1 MINSK
6 RERTMKKILL
16 LTLLWAAMPAV
27 YALLYAQSRT
37 VHVTNAGTFYQ
48 HIPENERYS
57 ITHLTVSGDL
67 NGDDIKIIREM
78 AGCDFMTKDKYSL
91 RTLDLSDANIVQGGG
106 SYYNKTDGSAY
117 YTSVNQI
124 GESMFT
130 ATDLYSIKLPN
141 SVFAIGFSAFS
152 SSDSLTEILLP
163 EGLSTIDMMAFAFCP
178 KLKSINVPSTVT
190 RIESY
195 AFENC
200 ISLQSIKL
208 PEKLSSLGFLA
219 FRNCKSLDS
228 IKIPKGI
235 GHVSSSLCPGCIN
248 LSKVILHENIRS
260 IEDKAFQN
268 CHKLSRVDLP
278 ASLATIRERAFE
290 NCVSLKEI
298 FIQAKEPPVCKEL
311 AFSGVP
317 KSCILHIPK
326 GTTDAYSKANEWK
339 NFTLKEEAYTPDA
352 TATIEHPVRVWG
364 VEGGLFINTE
374 APEQVKVFA
383 MSGVLIK
390 EINISAGLQRINLSK
405 GAYVILLGDT
415 SYKVVVEYWSL

>member
-178 KLKSINVPSTVT
+178 KLKSINVPSAVT

-383 MSGVLIK
+383 ISGVLIK

-415 SYKVVVEYWSL
+415 SYKVVVE

>member
-6 RERTMKKILL
+6 REHTMKKILL
-16 LTLLWAAMPAV
+16 LTLLWAVMPAV

-57 ITHLTVSGDL
+57 ITQLTVSGDL

-124 GESMFT
+124 GELMFT

-235 GHVSSSLCPGCIN
+235 GHVSSSLCLGCIN

-352 TATIEHPVRVWG
+352 AATIGHPVRVWG

-383 MSGVLIK
+383 MSGALIK

-415 SYKVVVEYWSL
+415 SYKVVVE

>member
-6 RERTMKKILL
+6 REHTMKKILL

-57 ITHLTVSGDL
+57 ITQLTVSGDL

-78 AGCDFMTKDKYSL
+78 AGCDFMTKDKYNL

-106 SYYNKTDGSAY
+106 GYYNKTDGSAY

-130 ATDLYSIKLPN
+130 ATDLYSIKLPKN
-141 SVFAIGFSAFS
+141 VFAIGFSAFS
-152 SSDSLTEILLP
+152 SSDSLTKVLLP

-178 KLKSINVPSTVT
+178 RLKSIDIPSTVT
-190 RIESY
+190 KIESY

-248 LSKVILHENIRS
+248 LSKVILHEDIRS

-268 CHKLSRVDLP
+268 CHKLSRIDLP

-290 NCVSLKEI
+290 NCASLKEI
-298 FIQAKEPPVCKEL
+298 FIRAKEPPVCEDF
-311 AFSGVP
+311 AFLGVP

-326 GTTDAYSKANEWK
+326 GTTDAYSKADGWK
-339 NFTLKEEAYTPDA
+339 HFILKEEAYAPDA
-352 TATIEHPVRVWG
+352 TSSIEYPVRVWG

-374 APEQVKVFA
+374 APVQVKVFA
-383 MSGVLIK
+383 MSGALMK
-390 EINISAGLQRINLSK
+390 DTNISAGLQRINLPK
-405 GAYVILLGDT
+405 GAYVVLLGDM
-415 SYKVVVEYWSL
+415 SYKVFIK

>member
-415 SYKVVVEYWSL
+415 SYKVVVE